1 MNIDIKTADGE
12 EIELGGAYYDGRG
25 TEYKPVGI
33 RLVDYHRITEVSLS
47 CLTGK
52 VDKLCCVLMRPD
64 ELYSTPPDSWEKLE
78 EDIRRIGTDDCTWF
92 CVYANENPVKNA
104 CPDSCKFFEG
114 DEITCRKKLAD
125 DILSRIRKLRG
136 EGDA

>member
-25 TEYKPVGI
+25 TEYRAVGV
-33 RLVDYHRITEVSLS
+33 RLADYRRIANVSLS

-52 VDKLCCVLMRPD
+52 VDKLCCVSMRPN

-78 EDIRRIGTDDCTWF
+78 EDLDRGKDICDYYEDCPAEMDGKS
-92 CVYANENPVKNA
+92 CSECKKAALKNIA
-104 CPDSCKFFEG
+104 
-114 DEITCRKKLAD
+114 
-125 DILSRIRKLRG
+125 SRIRKLRG
-136 EGDA
+136 EGE

>member
-52 VDKLCCVLMRPD
+52 VDKLCCVSMRPN

-78 EDIRRIGTDDCTWF
+78 EDLRRGADAESYQLCK
-92 CVYANENPVKNA
+92 YANGEAFLCSECRFLKGEG
-104 CPDSCKFFEG
+104 SCARANKF
-114 DEITCRKKLAD
+114 LAD
-125 DILSRIRKLRG
+125 VLDRIRKLRG
-136 EGDA
+136 EDDA

>member
-25 TEYKPVGI
+25 TEYKAVGVM
-33 RLVDYHRITEVSLS
+33 LVDYRSIVNVSLS

-52 VDKLCCVLMRPD
+52 VDKLCCVSMRPN

-78 EDIRRIGTDDCTWF
+78 EDVNLG
-92 CVYANENPVKNA
+92 
-104 CPDSCKFFEG
+104 
-114 DEITCRKKLAD
+114 CRDYCEKHRLEECDYNMRLHAA
-125 DILSRIRKLRG
+125 RPLRMRGRGQRSAG
-136 EGDA
+136 ER